1 MYDYIFQFKFTVNG
15 NWGQWSEYNECSA
28 TCGGGQQMRTRQCN
42 DPPSA
47 HGGDDC
53 LITGSANQREKI
65 ESELWLCNADP
76 CPGKKVALSHTC
88 HHRCHLTTS
97 STSTTSFKHPLPDV
111 MVFSPVGPYVAV
123 F

>member
-76 CPGKKVALSHTC
+76 CPGKKVAFVKHMSSPLSFNH
-88 HHRCHLTTS
+88 
-97 STSTTSFKHPLPDV
+97 FIDV
-111 MVFSPVGPYVAV
+111 NDVI
-123 F
+123 